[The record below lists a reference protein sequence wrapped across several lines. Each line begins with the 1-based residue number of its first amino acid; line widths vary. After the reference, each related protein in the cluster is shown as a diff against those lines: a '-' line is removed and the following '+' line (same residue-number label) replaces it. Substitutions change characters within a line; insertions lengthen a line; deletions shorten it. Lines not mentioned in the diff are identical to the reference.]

1 MTGVDKLHT
10 EGLKG
15 DGVLVGIIDTGI
27 DYNHP
32 ALGGCFGPG
41 CKVAGGTDLV
51 GDAYNGTNTPIP
63 GKMPLLT
70 YLTKTL
76 IPSTSV
82 GAMELTLLELSLPT
96 LETQMLLN
104 LS

>member
-1 MTGVDKLHT
+1 MTGVDKLHA

-32 ALGGCFGPG
+32 ALGGCFGSG

-51 GDAYNGTNTPIP
+51 GDAYNGTNTPVP
-63 GKMPLLT
+63 GKC
-70 YLTKTL
+70 
-76 IPSTSV
+76 
-82 GAMELTLLELSLPT
+82 LP
-96 LETQMLLN
+96 
-104 LS
+104 